1 MMKCTLGIVSQ
12 PLDAF
17 TIFFTPDKS
26 KIRNMNDT
34 VIQITLWLSILLKR
48 GALSISFYRLMN
60 VTSDMNWGDF
70 VDCEMN
76 VLFLV
81 FAWIRFC
88 HRRLNLLASGERLRM
103 FFFFFICCMA
113 ETLQFFDWLLFIQ
126 ATTCGSFTANANLEA
141 YRQSCWFE
149 WNTWLSIICVVFII
163 IIVCIWNRFY

>member
-1 MMKCTLGIVSQ
+1 MKCTLGIVSQ

-17 TIFFTPDKS
+17 TIFFTPAKS

-103 FFFFFICCMA
+103 FFFFLFVVWQRHCNSLIGCC
-113 ETLQFFDWLLFIQ
+113 LF
-126 ATTCGSFTANANLEA
+126 
-141 YRQSCWFE
+141 RQPLAVASQQ
-149 WNTWLSIICVVFII
+149 TQI
-163 IIVCIWNRFY
+163 